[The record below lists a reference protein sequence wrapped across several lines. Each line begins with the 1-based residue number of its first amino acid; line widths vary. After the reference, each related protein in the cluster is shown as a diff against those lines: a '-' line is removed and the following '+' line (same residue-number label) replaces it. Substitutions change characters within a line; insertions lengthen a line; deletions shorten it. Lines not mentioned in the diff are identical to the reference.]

1 MSVNVFPSE
10 VAAPATL
17 PASIRASGALNLVVA
32 HTDSGSAAEDISE
45 SGPLR
50 VRFPRI
56 REDRLEAILINTAGG
71 IVGGDKLEYRI
82 ETGEEASLAITS
94 QAAEKIYRSNGLTAR
109 ISVSLKAE
117 QGSELFWL
125 PQETILFDRARVERE
140 ITANVSPDASLAIC
154 EAVVFG
160 RDAMGEKVTRGM
172 LRDRWRIRRGGKLIF
187 ADALTLE
194 DDVRATLNRH
204 AAMNGRIAMA
214 TMVCV
219 SNDAMSKL
227 DAVRE
232 ALRGEGIEAGA
243 SAFDGFLVARI
254 LAEDSI
260 SIRAAVLSALEAA
273 GTPPPRAYSL

>member
-17 PASIRASGALNLVVA
+17 PASIRASGALKLVVA
-32 HTDSGSAAEDISE
+32 HTDSGSAAEDIAE

-56 REDRLEAILINTAGG
+56 REERLEAILINTAGG
-71 IVGGDKLEYRI
+71 IVGGDKLEFRI
-82 ETGEEASLAITS
+82 EAQEEASLSITS

-117 QGSELFWL
+117 AGSELFWV
-125 PQETILFDRARVERE
+125 PQETILFDRARIERE
-140 ITANVSPDASLAIC
+140 IEADVSSDGSLSIC
-154 EAVVFG
+154 EAIVFG
-160 RDAMGEKVTRGM
+160 RDAMGEKVARGL
-172 LRDRWRIRRGGKLIF
+172 LRDHWRIRRDGRLIF
-187 ADALTLE
+187 ADALTL
-194 DDVRATLNRH
+194 DGDVKSILNRA
-204 AAMNGRIAMA
+204 AAMNGKIGMA

-219 SNDAMSKL
+219 SREAEKKL

-232 ALRGEGIEAGA
+232 SLSGEGIEAGA
-243 SAFDGFLVARI
+243 SAFEGMLIARI
-254 LAEDSI
+254 LAEDSMAL
-260 SIRAAVLSALEAA
+260 RAAVLSALEAA

>member
-10 VAAPATL
+10 VASPATL
-17 PASIRASGALNLVVA
+17 PASIRASGALKLVVT
-32 HTDSGSAAEDISE
+32 HTESGTAAEDIAE

-71 IVGGDKLEYRI
+71 IVGGDKLEFQI
-82 ETGEEASLAITS
+82 ETREDASLAITS
-94 QAAEKIYRSNGLTAR
+94 QAAEKIYRSNGLTSR

-117 QGSELFWL
+117 RGSELLWL

-140 ITANVSPDASLAIC
+140 IEADVSSEGSLAIC

-160 RDAMGEKVTRGM
+160 RDAMGEKVVRGL
-172 LRDRWRIRRGGKLIF
+172 LRDRWRIRRDGKLFF
-187 ADALTLE
+187 ADALTL
-194 DDVRATLNRH
+194 DGDIKSTVNRR

-214 TMVCV
+214 TIVVV
-219 SNDAMSKL
+219 SRNSHEKL
-227 DAVRE
+227 DVVRE
-232 ALRGEGIEAGA
+232 ALTGEGLEAGV
-243 SAFDGFLVARI
+243 SAFDGMLVARI

-260 SIRAAVLSALEAA
+260 SLRSAVLSALEAA
-273 GTPPPRAYSL
+273 GTPPPRAYTL

>member
-1 MSVNVFPSE
+1 MSVNVSPSE

-17 PASIRASGALNLVVA
+17 PASIRASGALKLVVA
-32 HTDSGSAAEDISE
+32 HTDSGSAAEDIAE

-56 REDRLEAILINTAGG
+56 REDQLEAILINTAGG
-71 IVGGDKLEYRI
+71 IVGGDRLEFQI
-82 ETGEEASLAITS
+82 ETREDASLSITS

-117 QGSELFWL
+117 RGSELFWL

-140 ITANVSPDASLAIC
+140 IDADVSSEGSLAIC

-160 RDAMGEKVTRGM
+160 RDAMGEKVARGM
-172 LRDRWRIRRGGKLIF
+172 LRDRWRIRRDGKLIF
-187 ADALTLE
+187 ADALSL
-194 DDVRATLNRH
+194 DGDIKSTLNRR
-204 AAMNGRIAMA
+204 AAMNGKIAMA
-214 TMVCV
+214 TMVAV
-219 SNDAMSKL
+219 SRDATSKL

-232 ALRGEGIEAGA
+232 ALTGEGIEAGA
-243 SAFDGFLVARI
+243 SAFEGMLVARI

-260 SIRAAVLSALEAA
+260 SLRAVVLTALEAA
-273 GTPPPRAYSL
+273 GAPPPRAYSL

>member
-10 VAAPATL
+10 VASPATL
-17 PASIRASGALNLVVA
+17 PASIRASGALKLVTV
-32 HTDSGSAAEDISE
+32 HTDSGSAAGDVAE

-50 VRFPRI
+50 VRFPRV
-56 REDRLEAILINTAGG
+56 REERLEAILINTAGG
-71 IVGGDKLEYRI
+71 IVGGDKLQFEI
-82 ETGEEASLAITS
+82 EAREDASLSITS
-94 QAAEKIYRSNGLTAR
+94 QAAEKIYRSNGLTSR

-117 QGSELFWL
+117 AGAELFWL

-140 ITANVSPDASLAIC
+140 IDADVSPEGSLAIC

-160 RDAMGEKVTRGM
+160 RDAMGEKVERGL
-172 LRDRWRIRRGGKLIF
+172 LRDRWRVRRNGKVIF
-187 ADALTLE
+187 ADALTL
-194 DDVRATLNRH
+194 DGDIKSTLNRR
-204 AAMNGRIAMA
+204 AAMSRKIGMA

-219 SNDAMSKL
+219 SSGAMDRL

-232 ALRGEGIEAGA
+232 ALEGEGIEAGA
-243 SAFDGFLVARI
+243 SAFDGVLVARI

-260 SIRAAVLSALEAA
+260 SLRAAVLSALEAA

>member
-17 PASIRASGALNLVVA
+17 PASIRASGALKLVVA
-32 HTDSGSAAEDISE
+32 HTDSGSAAEDIAE

-71 IVGGDKLEYRI
+71 IVGGDKLAFEI
-82 ETGEEASLAITS
+82 ETHEDASLSITS
-94 QAAEKIYRSNGLTAR
+94 QAAEKIYRSNGLTSR

-117 QGSELFWL
+117 RESELFWL

-140 ITANVSPDASLAIC
+140 IEAEVAPGASLAIC

-160 RDAMGEKVTRGM
+160 RDAMGEKVERGL
-172 LRDRWRIRRGGKLIF
+172 LRDRWRVRRDGKLIF
-187 ADALTLE
+187 ADAFAL
-194 DDVRATLNRH
+194 DGDMKAALNRR
-204 AAMNGRIAMA
+204 AALNGRIAMA
-214 TMVCV
+214 TMVCIAP
-219 SNDAMSKL
+219 DAMNKL
-227 DAVRE
+227 DAVRD
-232 ALRGEGIEAGA
+232 ALTGEGVEAGA
-243 SAFDGFLVARI
+243 SAFDGMLVARI

-260 SIRAAVLSALEAA
+260 SLRASVLSALEAA

>member
-32 HTDSGSAAEDISE
+32 HTDSGTAADDIAE

-71 IVGGDKLEYRI
+71 IVGGDKLVFQI
-82 ETGEEASLAITS
+82 ETREDASLSITS
-94 QAAEKIYRSNGLTAR
+94 QAAEKIYRSNGLTSR
-109 ISVSLKAE
+109 ISVSLKADAS
-117 QGSELFWL
+117 SELFWL

-140 ITANVSPDASLAIC
+140 INADVSPDASLAIC

-160 RDAMGEKVTRGM
+160 RDAMGEKVVRGL
-172 LRDRWRIRRGGKLIF
+172 LRDRWKIRRDGKLIF

-194 DDVRATLNRH
+194 GDVKATLNRR
-204 AAMNGRIAMA
+204 AAMNGKIAIA

-227 DAVRE
+227 DAVRD
-232 ALRGEGIEAGA
+232 ALKGEGVEAGV
-243 SAFDGFLVARI
+243 SAFDGILVARI

-260 SIRAAVLSALEAA
+260 AIRSSVLSALEAA

>member
-17 PASIRASGALNLVVA
+17 PASIRASGALKLVVA
-32 HTDSGSAAEDISE
+32 HTDSGSAAEDIAE

-71 IVGGDKLEYRI
+71 IVGGDKLEFQIHAR
-82 ETGEEASLAITS
+82 EDASLSITS

-109 ISVSLKAE
+109 ISVSLHAE
-117 QGSELFWL
+117 AGSELFWL

-140 ITANVSPDASLAIC
+140 IEAHVSSEGSLAIC
-154 EAVVFG
+154 EAIVFG

-172 LRDRWRIRRGGKLIF
+172 LRDRWRIRRDGKLIF
-187 ADALTLE
+187 ADALTL
-194 DDVRATLNRH
+194 DGDIRAKLNRR
-204 AAMNGRIAMA
+204 AAMNGKIGMA
-214 TMVCV
+214 TMVVV
-219 SNDAMSKL
+219 SNDAMSKV

-232 ALRGEGIEAGA
+232 VLAGEGLEAGV
-243 SAFDGFLVARI
+243 SAFDGMLVARI
-254 LAEDSI
+254 LAVDSI
-260 SIRAAVLSALEAA
+260 ALRSAVLSALEAA
-273 GTPPPRAYSL
+273 ATPPPRAYSL

>member
-1 MSVNVFPSE
+1 MSVNVSPSE

-17 PASIRASGALNLVVA
+17 PASIRASGVLKLVA
-32 HTDSGSAAEDISE
+32 MYTDSGSAAEDIAE

-71 IVGGDKLEYRI
+71 IVGGDKLEFQV
-82 ETGEEASLAITS
+82 ETREDASLSITS
-94 QAAEKIYRSNGLTAR
+94 QAAEKIYRSNGLTSR

-117 QGSELFWL
+117 AGSELFWL
-125 PQETILFDRARVERE
+125 PQETILFDRARIERE
-140 ITANVSPDASLAIC
+140 IEADVSSDGSLAIC
-154 EAVVFG
+154 EAIVFG
-160 RDAMGEKVTRGM
+160 RDAMGEKVARGL
-172 LRDRWRIRRGGKLIF
+172 LRDRWRICRDGKLIF
-187 ADALTLE
+187 ADALTL
-194 DDVRATLNRH
+194 DGDIKSTLNRV

-219 SNDAMSKL
+219 SRKAESRL

-232 ALRGEGIEAGA
+232 ALAGEGVEAGA
-243 SAFDGFLVARI
+243 TAFDGMLVARI
-254 LAEDSI
+254 LAGDSI
-260 SIRAAVLSALEAA
+260 ALRASILSALGAA